1 MVNWKYSSEEHEELV
16 YPEKDGE
23 LMRKLLVEGGYT
35 DTVVEE
41 NEEDIE
47 NVVNKYIENKQSPL
61 ERFHFHYSGKIAFIC
76 HYESTVSIFRSWYL

>member
-1 MVNWKYSSEEHEELV
+1 MVNWKYSSEEHEDLV

-23 LMRKLLVEGGYT
+23 LMKKLLMEGGYT
-35 DTVVEE
+35 DSVVVE

-47 NVVNKYIENKQSPL
+47 NVVNKYIEKKQSPL

-76 HYESTVSIFRSWYL
+76 HYESTVGIFRSWYL

>member
-1 MVNWKYSSEEHEELV
+1 MVNWKYSSDEHEDLV

-61 ERFHFHYSGKIAFIC
+61 ERFHFHYSGTNAFIC
-76 HYESTVSIFRSWYL
+76 SI

>member
-1 MVNWKYSSEEHEELV
+1 MVNWKYSSEEHEDLV

-47 NVVNKYIENKQSPL
+47 NVVNNYIENKQSPL
-61 ERFHFHYSGKIAFIC
+61 ERFHFHYSGTNAFIC
-76 HYESTVSIFRSWYL
+76 SK